1 MGASVMSYDV
11 EKWIEIIIENIQSI
25 QDRIDDLNY
34 LKHKEVK
41 NLNDVKSLSE
51 TLKNYAITLE
61 ILESIKRG
69 LVSGR

>member
-1 MGASVMSYDV
+1 MSYDV

-69 LVSGR
+69 FMSGR